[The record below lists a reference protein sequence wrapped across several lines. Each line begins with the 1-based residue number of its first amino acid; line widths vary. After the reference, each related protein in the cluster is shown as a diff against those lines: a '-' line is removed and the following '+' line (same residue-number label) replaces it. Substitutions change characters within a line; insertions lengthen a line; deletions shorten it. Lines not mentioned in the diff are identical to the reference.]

1 LLDND
6 TDTPF
11 ITADQPIINL
21 EATHTGKPPDRL
33 EFFYPLSPRRAM
45 LLLELLT
52 RQNDFPI
59 SAVSVN
65 HYNMMMVQNS
75 YEQVFSNSEEYLSSI
90 RNVVKRA

>member
-1 LLDND
+1 
-6 TDTPF
+6 
-11 ITADQPIINL
+11 
-21 EATHTGKPPDRL
+21 
-33 EFFYPLSPRRAM
+33 M